1 MALGGVF
8 WYNNLMAES
17 KPNPWEQMD
26 GKTLLEK
33 LQQECVRQTV
43 SDIHCSPEKTFVR
56 FEIRL
61 HGILELLASVSHA
74 TYEDFIRY
82 IKFASHL
89 KMNIT
94 NIPQDGQYTFVA
106 GQGKEQR
113 TVNVRVA
120 TIPSRFGETL
130 TLRLLDPQHGIVPLR
145 ALGFPKEMEDQ
156 LATLMKIPNG
166 LVLITGPT
174 GSGKTTTLYALLK
187 TMIGTHRNIITLE
200 NPIEYEIAGIVQSQ
214 IDPDHDY
221 TFASGLRSILRHDP
235 NIILVGEIRDLETA
249 QTAIDASLTGHL
261 VLSTLHTNSAIEAIP
276 RLLSMGVSP
285 YTFAPALRAIVAQR
299 LVRTVRPELREAG
312 KTIDPAD
319 SASYGGR
326 CVIAEM
332 LLASP
337 EIQSLILMNES
348 AITIEQKAREQGY
361 RGMREMGEELV
372 KKRITMQS
380 EVDRVT
386 R

>member
-1 MALGGVF
+1 
-8 WYNNLMAES
+8 MAEPA
-17 KPNPWEQMD
+17 PNPWEQMD

-33 LQQECVRQTV
+33 LQQECVQQKV
-43 SDIHCSPEKTFVR
+43 SDIHCSPEKLFVR
-56 FEIRL
+56 VEIRL
-61 HGILELLASVSHA
+61 HGILEQIARVSHA
-74 TYEDFIRY
+74 TYADFMRY

-89 KMNIT
+89 KMNVT
-94 NIPQDGQYTFVA
+94 NIPQDGQYTFVV
-106 GQGKEQR
+106 GQGNEQGTAEGGERSR
-113 TVNVRVA
+113 TINVRVA

-130 TLRLLDPQHGIVPLR
+130 TLRLLDPKHGIVPIR
-145 ALGFPKEMEDQ
+145 ALGYPKEMEDK
-156 LATLMKIPNG
+156 LATLMKLPNG
-166 LVLITGPT
+166 LILITGPT
-174 GSGKTTTLYALLK
+174 GSGKTTTLYALLQ
-187 TMIGTHRNIITLE
+187 TVIGTHRNIITLE
-200 NPIEYEIAGIVQSQ
+200 NPIEYEISGIVQSQ
-214 IDPDHDY
+214 IDADHDY

-261 VLSTLHTNSAIEAIP
+261 VLSTIHTNSAIEAIP

-285 YTFAPALRAIVAQR
+285 YTFAPALRAIIAQR
-299 LVRTVRPELREAG
+299 LVRTVKPELREAG
-312 KTIDPAD
+312 KNIDPAD

-332 LLASP
+332 LLAST
-337 EIQSLILMNES
+337 EIQNLILMNES
-348 AITIEQKAREQGY
+348 AITIEKQAREQGY

-372 KKRITMQS
+372 EKRITTQA